1 MLKKIDIKIAKIEE
15 SLDKDIETY
24 GQLDRGIKAL
34 NDVIAQKRGAITVL
48 KELRGEIVSSKEKD
62 KAGE

>member
-34 NDVIAQKRGAITVL
+34 NDVIAQKRGAIAVL
-48 KELRGEIVSSKEKD
+48 KELKAEIVSSKETD
-62 KAGE
+62 KADE